1 VILKLARKSLWNRRG
16 TAILTLVSLAI
27 SVALI
32 LGINHLR
39 HQAKQS
45 FTSTIS
51 GTDLIVG
58 ARSGS
63 TNLLLYAVFRIGNA
77 TNNISWKSYETISQS
92 RDVDWTIPISLG
104 DSHRGFR
111 VLGTDHNYFEHYR
124 YGDRRDL
131 VFARGGPF
139 EGLYDTVLGAQV
151 ARELGYAIG
160 DEIVI
165 AHGLGD
171 VSFSKHDD
179 KPFTVV
185 GILEPTGT
193 PVDRTVHVMLE
204 GIEAIHLG
212 WQQGARMPGKGV
224 SAEEALQQELKPEA
238 ITAFLVGLESR
249 MATFRLQRAI
259 NEYRKE
265 ALTAILPGVAL
276 AELWDVLGM
285 VENMLIIVAFLVLLA
300 TLVGMTTTLLS
311 SMKERQREL
320 AILRA
325 VGAHA
330 GYLFALIEIEALLL
344 ALLGVVFG
352 ILLLT
357 VSLFMLQPW
366 LASEYGLFISA
377 NPLNGEALWIS
388 AGVLLLAALLSLIP
402 SVVAYRRALAD
413 GLSVRT

>member
-1 VILKLARKSLWNRRG
+1 MILKLARKSLWNRRG
-16 TAILTLVSLAI
+16 TALLTLVSLAI

-39 HQAKQS
+39 QQAKES

-58 ARSGS
+58 ARSGA
-63 TNLLLYAVFRIGNA
+63 TNLLLYSVFRIGNA
-77 TNNISWKSYETISQS
+77 TSNISWESYKTIKKQ
-92 RDVDWTIPISLG
+92 RQVAWTIPISLG

-111 VLGTDHNYFEHYR
+111 VMGTDHNYFEHYR
-124 YGDRRDL
+124 FGDKRKLAFSEGGRFET
-131 VFARGGPF
+131 VF
-139 EGLYDTVLGAQV
+139 ETVLGAQV
-151 ARELGYAIG
+151 AKKLGYRLG

-179 KPFTVV
+179 KPFRVA
-185 GILEPTGT
+185 GILAPTGT

-204 GIEAIHLG
+204 GIEAIHID
-212 WQQGARMPGKGV
+212 WQQGAKIPGRSI
-224 SAEEALQQELKPEA
+224 SAEAAMQQDLKPKA
-238 ITAFLVGLESR
+238 ITAFLVGLKSR
-249 MATFRLQRAI
+249 MTTFTLQRNI
-259 NEYRKE
+259 NTYRKE

-285 VENMLIIVAFLVLLA
+285 VENMLLVVAFLVLLA
-300 TLVGMTTTLLS
+300 TLVGMITTLLS

-344 ALLGVVFG
+344 ATLGVGFG
-352 ILLLT
+352 ILLL
-357 VSLFMLQPW
+357 SIGLLLLQPW
-366 LASEYGLFISA
+366 LAAEFGLFISVSIIT
-377 NPLNGEALWIS
+377 NDTLLV
-388 AGVLLLAALLSLIP
+388 AGGVILLAGILALIP
-402 SVVAYRRALAD
+402 AIVAYRRALVD
-413 GLSVRT
+413 GLSVRI

>member
-1 VILKLARKSLWNRRG
+1 MILKLARKSLWNRRG

-58 ARSGS
+58 ARSGP
-63 TNLLLYAVFRIGNA
+63 TNLLLYSVFRIGNA
-77 TNNISWKSYETISQS
+77 TNNISWESYQAIRNNSQI
-92 RDVDWTIPISLG
+92 DWTIPLSLG

-111 VLGTDHNYFEHYR
+111 VLGSDHNYFEHYR
-124 YGDRRDL
+124 FGDRRNL
-131 VFARGGPF
+131 VFSHGGPF
-139 EGLYDTVLGAQV
+139 EGVYDTVLGAQV
-151 ARELGYAIG
+151 ARELGYELG
-160 DEIVI
+160 EKIVI

-171 VSFSKHDD
+171 VSFSQHDD

-193 PVDRTVHVMLE
+193 PVDRTVHVRLE

-212 WQQGARMPGKGV
+212 WQHGARVPGRGV
-224 SAEEALQQELKPEA
+224 SAEEALQRELEPEA
-238 ITAFLVGLESR
+238 ITAFLVGLKSR

-285 VENMLIIVAFLVLLA
+285 VENMLIVVAFLVLLA

-330 GYLFALIEIEALLL
+330 GYLFALIEIEAILL
-344 ALLGVVFG
+344 ALLGVIFG
-352 ILLLT
+352 VLLLT

-377 NPLNGEALWIS
+377 NPLNGEALWIC

-402 SVVAYRRALAD
+402 SVVAYRRALSD

>member
-1 VILKLARKSLWNRRG
+1 MMSAEEVLHG
-16 TAILTLVSLAI
+16 
-27 SVALI
+27 
-32 LGINHLR
+32 LR
-39 HQAKQS
+39 CH
-45 FTSTIS
+45 
-51 GTDLIVG
+51 
-58 ARSGS
+58 
-63 TNLLLYAVFRIGNA
+63 
-77 TNNISWKSYETISQS
+77 
-92 RDVDWTIPISLG
+92 
-104 DSHRGFR
+104 
-111 VLGTDHNYFEHYR
+111 
-124 YGDRRDL
+124 
-131 VFARGGPF
+131 GGPF
-139 EGLYDTVLGAQV
+139 EGVYDTVLGAQV
-151 ARELGYAIG
+151 ARELGYELG
-160 DEIVI
+160 EKIVI

-171 VSFSKHDD
+171 VSFSQHDD

-193 PVDRTVHVMLE
+193 PVDRTVHVRLE

-212 WQQGARMPGKGV
+212 WQHGARMPGRGV
-224 SAEEALQQELKPEA
+224 SAEEALQRELKPEA
-238 ITAFLVGLESR
+238 ITAFLVGLKSR

-285 VENMLIIVAFLVLLA
+285 VENMLIVVSFLVLLA

-330 GYLFALIEIEALLL
+330 GYLFALIEIEAILL
-344 ALLGVVFG
+344 ALLGVVSG
-352 ILLLT
+352 VLLLT

-377 NPLNGEALWIS
+377 NPFNGEALWIC

-402 SVVAYRRALAD
+402 SVFAYRRALAD

>member
-1 VILKLARKSLWNRRG
+1 MILKLARKSLWNRRG

-77 TNNISWKSYETISQS
+77 TNNISWKSYETISKS

-212 WQQGARMPGKGV
+212 WQQGARMPGRGV

>member
-1 VILKLARKSLWNRRG
+1 MILKLARKSLWNRRG

-63 TNLLLYAVFRIGNA
+63 ANLLLYAVFRIGNA
-77 TNNISWKSYETISQS
+77 TNNISWKSYETISKS

-139 EGLYDTVLGAQV
+139 EGVYDTVLGAQV
-151 ARELGYAIG
+151 ARELGYEIG
-160 DEIVI
+160 DKIVI

-212 WQQGARMPGKGV
+212 WQQGARMPGRGV

-366 LASEYGLFISA
+366 LASEFGLFISA

>member
-1 VILKLARKSLWNRRG
+1 V
-16 TAILTLVSLAI
+16 
-27 SVALI
+27 
-32 LGINHLR
+32 
-39 HQAKQS
+39 
-45 FTSTIS
+45 FT
-51 GTDLIVG
+51 
-58 ARSGS
+58 
-63 TNLLLYAVFRIGNA
+63 
-77 TNNISWKSYETISQS
+77 
-92 RDVDWTIPISLG
+92 
-104 DSHRGFR
+104 
-111 VLGTDHNYFEHYR
+111 
-124 YGDRRDL
+124 
-131 VFARGGPF
+131 RGGPF
-139 EGLYDTVLGAQV
+139 EGVYESVLGAQV
-151 ARELGYAIG
+151 ARELGYEIG

-171 VSFSKHDD
+171 VSFSQHDD

-193 PVDRTVHVMLE
+193 PVDRTVHVRLE

-212 WQQGARMPGKGV
+212 WQHGARLPGRGV
-224 SAEEALQQELKPEA
+224 SAEEALQRELQPEA
-238 ITAFLVGLESR
+238 ITAFLVGLKSR

-285 VENMLIIVAFLVLLA
+285 VENMLIVVAFLVLLA

-344 ALLGVVFG
+344 ALLGVVLG

-357 VSLFMLQPW
+357 VSLYMLQPW

-377 NPLNGEALWIS
+377 NPLNSEALWIS

-402 SVVAYRRALAD
+402 SVVAYRRALSD

>member
-77 TNNISWKSYETISQS
+77 TNNISWKSYETISKS

-212 WQQGARMPGKGV
+212 WQQGARMPGRGV

>member
-1 VILKLARKSLWNRRG
+1 MILKLARKSLWNRRG

-58 ARSGS
+58 ARSGP
-63 TNLLLYAVFRIGNA
+63 TNLLLYSVFRIGNA
-77 TNNISWKSYETISQS
+77 TNNISWESYEAIRNNSQI
-92 RDVDWTIPISLG
+92 DWTIPLSLG

-111 VLGTDHNYFEHYR
+111 VLGSDHNYFEHYR
-124 YGDRRDL
+124 FGDRRNL
-131 VFARGGPF
+131 VFSHGGPF
-139 EGLYDTVLGAQV
+139 EGVYDTVLGAQV
-151 ARELGYAIG
+151 ARELGYELG
-160 DEIVI
+160 EKIVI

-171 VSFSKHDD
+171 VSFSQHDD

-193 PVDRTVHVMLE
+193 PVDRTVHVRLE

-212 WQQGARMPGKGV
+212 WQHGARVPGRGV
-224 SAEEALQQELKPEA
+224 SAEEALQRELEPEA
-238 ITAFLVGLESR
+238 ITAFLVGLKSR

-265 ALTAILPGVAL
+265 ALTAILPGLAL

-285 VENMLIIVAFLVLLA
+285 VENMLIVVAFLVLLA

-330 GYLFALIEIEALLL
+330 GYLFALIEIEAILL
-344 ALLGVVFG
+344 ALLGVIFG
-352 ILLLT
+352 VLLLT

-377 NPLNGEALWIS
+377 NPLNGEALWIC

-402 SVVAYRRALAD
+402 SVVAYRRALSD

>member
-1 VILKLARKSLWNRRG
+1 MILKLARKSLWNRRG
-16 TAILTLVSLAI
+16 TAMLTLVSLAI

-58 ARSGS
+58 ARSGP
-63 TNLLLYAVFRIGNA
+63 TNLLLYSVFRIGNA
-77 TNNISWKSYETISQS
+77 TNNISWATYDLVRQRKEI
-92 RDVDWTIPISLG
+92 DWTIPISLG

-124 YGDRRDL
+124 YGDRRQL
-131 VFARGGPF
+131 LFARGGPF
-139 EGLYDTVLGAQV
+139 EGVYETVLGAQV
-151 ARELGYAIG
+151 ARELDYAIG

-171 VSFSKHDD
+171 VSFSQHDD

-185 GILEPTGT
+185 GVLEPTGT
-193 PVDRTVHVMLE
+193 PVDRTVHVRLE

-212 WQQGARMPGKGV
+212 WQHGARMPGRGV

-238 ITAFLVGLESR
+238 ITAFLVGLKSR
-249 MATFRLQRAI
+249 MATFRLQRDI
-259 NEYRKE
+259 NGYRKE

-276 AELWDVLGM
+276 AELWDILGM
-285 VENMLIIVAFLVLLA
+285 VENMLIVVAFLVLLA

-344 ALLGVVFG
+344 ALLGVLLG
-352 ILLLT
+352 IVLLT
-357 VSLFMLQPW
+357 VSLFLLKPW

>member
-1 VILKLARKSLWNRRG
+1 MILKLARKSLWNRRG
-16 TAILTLVSLAI
+16 TAMLTLVSLAI

-58 ARSGS
+58 ARSGP
-63 TNLLLYAVFRIGNA
+63 TNLLLYSVFRIGNA
-77 TNNISWKSYETISQS
+77 TNNISWATYDLVRQRKEI
-92 RDVDWTIPISLG
+92 DWTIPISLG

-124 YGDRRDL
+124 YGDRRQL
-131 VFARGGPF
+131 LFARGGPF
-139 EGLYDTVLGAQV
+139 EGVYETVLGAQV
-151 ARELGYAIG
+151 ARELDYAIG

-171 VSFSKHDD
+171 VSFSQHDD

-185 GILEPTGT
+185 GVLEPTGT
-193 PVDRTVHVMLE
+193 PVDRTVHVRLE

-212 WQQGARMPGKGV
+212 WQHGARMPGRGV

-238 ITAFLVGLESR
+238 ITAFLVGLKSR
-249 MATFRLQRAI
+249 MATFRLQRDI
-259 NEYRKE
+259 NGYRKE

-276 AELWDVLGM
+276 AELWDILGM
-285 VENMLIIVAFLVLLA
+285 VENMLIVVAFLVLLA

-344 ALLGVVFG
+344 ALLGVLLG
-352 ILLLT
+352 IVLLT
-357 VSLFMLQPW
+357 VSLFLLQPW

>member
-139 EGLYDTVLGAQV
+139 EGVYDTVLGAQV
-151 ARELGYAIG
+151 ARELGYEIG

>member
-1 VILKLARKSLWNRRG
+1 MILKLARKSLWNRRG

-39 HQAKQS
+39 LQAKES
-45 FTSTIS
+45 FTSTLS

-58 ARSGS
+58 ARSGA
-63 TNLLLYAVFRIGNA
+63 TNLLLYSVFHIGNA
-77 TNNISWKSYETISQS
+77 TNNISWQSYEAIAGQ
-92 RDVDWTIPISLG
+92 RQVDWTIPISLG

-111 VLGTDHNYFEHYR
+111 VVGTDQNYFEHYR
-124 YGDRRDL
+124 YGEARKL
-131 VFARGGPF
+131 EFAGGAPFTGVF
-139 EGLYDTVLGAQV
+139 DTVLGAQV

-179 KPFTVV
+179 KPFTVT

-193 PVDRTVHVMLE
+193 PVDRSVHVKLE
-204 GIEAIHLG
+204 GIEAIHID
-212 WQQGARMPGKGV
+212 WRHGAKMPGRGV
-224 SAEEALQQELKPEA
+224 SAQEALLADLEPKA
-238 ITAFLVGLESR
+238 ITAFLVGLKSR
-249 MATFRLQRAI
+249 MATFTLQRQI
-259 NEYRKE
+259 NDYRKE

-285 VENMLIIVAFLVLLA
+285 VENMLIVVAFLVLLA

-344 ALLGVVFG
+344 AFVGVVLG
-352 ILLLT
+352 ILLLWL
-357 VSLFMLQPW
+357 SLLMLQPW
-366 LASEYGLFISA
+366 LASHFGLFIAA
-377 NPLNGEALWIS
+377 NPLNAEAFWICG
-388 AGVLLLAALLSLIP
+388 GVLLLAALLALFPALI
-402 SVVAYRRALAD
+402 AYRRTLVD
-413 GLSVRT
+413 GLGVRL

>member
-1 VILKLARKSLWNRRG
+1 MILGLARKSLWNRRG
-16 TAILTLVSLAI
+16 TALLTLISLAI

-39 HQAKQS
+39 HQAKES

-51 GTDLIVG
+51 GVDLIVG
-58 ARSGS
+58 ARSGA
-63 TNLLLYAVFRIGNA
+63 TNLLLYSVFRMGNA
-77 TNNISWKSYETISQS
+77 TNNISWQSYEAIAQQ
-92 RDVDWTIPISLG
+92 RQVAWTIPLSLG

-124 YGDRRDL
+124 YGDKRAL
-131 VFARGGPF
+131 AFAEGEAFAGVFDA
-139 EGLYDTVLGAQV
+139 VLGAQV

-179 KPFTVV
+179 KPFRVT
-185 GILEPTGT
+185 GILAPTGT
-193 PVDRTVHVMLE
+193 PVDRSVHVMLE
-204 GIEAIHLG
+204 GIEAIHVD
-212 WQQGARMPGKGV
+212 WQHGAKIPGRSI
-224 SAEEALQQELKPEA
+224 SAEEALQQELKPRA
-238 ITAFLVGLESR
+238 ITAFLVGLKSR
-249 MATFRLQRAI
+249 MATFSLQRSI
-259 NEYRKE
+259 NEYRAE
-265 ALTAILPGVAL
+265 PLTAILPGVAL

-285 VENMLIIVAFLVLLA
+285 VENMLIVIAFLVLLA

-344 ALLGVVFG
+344 ASLGVVLG
-352 ILLLT
+352 ILLL
-357 VSLFMLQPW
+357 SLSLLLLQPW
-366 LASEYGLFISA
+366 LAAEFGLFISI
-377 NPLNGEALWIS
+377 NPLNSEALWIA
-388 AGVLLLAALLSLIP
+388 AGAVLLAGLLALVPAL
-402 SVVAYRRALAD
+402 VAYRRALVD
-413 GLSVRT
+413 GLGVRL

>member
-63 TNLLLYAVFRIGNA
+63 TNLLLYSVFRIGNA
-77 TNNISWKSYETISQS
+77 TNNISWESYQTISKS
-92 RDVDWTIPISLG
+92 REIAWTIPLSLG

-124 YGDRRDL
+124 YGVRRGL
-131 VFARGGPF
+131 VFTRGSPF
-139 EGLYDTVLGAQV
+139 EGVYESVLGAQV
-151 ARELGYAIG
+151 ARELGYQIG

-171 VSFSKHDD
+171 VSFSQHDD

-193 PVDRTVHVMLE
+193 PVDRTVHVRLE

-212 WQQGARMPGKGV
+212 WQHGARIPGRGM
-224 SAEEALQQELKPEA
+224 SAEEALQRELQPEA
-238 ITAFLVGLESR
+238 ITAFLVGLKSR

-285 VENMLIIVAFLVLLA
+285 VENMLIVVAFLVLLA

-344 ALLGVVFG
+344 ALLGVALG

-357 VSLFMLQPW
+357 VSLYMLQPW

-377 NPLNGEALWIS
+377 NPLNSEALWIS

>member
-1 VILKLARKSLWNRRG
+1 MILKLARKSLWNRRG

-58 ARSGS
+58 ARSGQA
-63 TNLLLYAVFRIGNA
+63 NLLLYSVFRIGNA
-77 TNNISWKSYETISQS
+77 TNNISWKSYEAIKQS
-92 RDVDWTIPISLG
+92 RDIEWTIPLSLG

-111 VLGTDHNYFEHYR
+111 VLGTDHNYFDHYR
-124 YGDRRDL
+124 YGDRRAL
-131 VFARGGPF
+131 AFSSGGPF
-139 EGLYDTVLGAQV
+139 KSVYDTVLGAQV
-151 ARELGYAIG
+151 ARELGYTIG
-160 DEIVI
+160 EKIVI

-171 VSFSKHDD
+171 VSFSMHDD

-193 PVDRTVHVMLE
+193 PVDRTVHVKLE

-212 WQQGARMPGKGV
+212 WQHGARMPGRGV
-224 SAEEALQQELKPEA
+224 SAEEALQRELHPEA
-238 ITAFLVGLESR
+238 ITAFLVGLKSR

-285 VENMLIIVAFLVLLA
+285 VENMLIVVAFLVLLA

-344 ALLGVVFG
+344 AAAGVALG
-352 ILLLT
+352 ILLLSL
-357 VSLFMLQPW
+357 SLFMLQPW
-366 LASEYGLFISA
+366 LAAEYGLFISA
-377 NPLNGEALWIS
+377 NPLNSEALLIT
-388 AGVLLLAALLSLIP
+388 AGVMLLAALLSLIP
-402 SVVAYRRALAD
+402 AIVAYRRALAD
-413 GLSVRT
+413 GLSVRL

>member
-1 VILKLARKSLWNRRG
+1 MILKLARKSLWNRRG

-58 ARSGS
+58 ARSGA
-63 TNLLLYAVFRIGNA
+63 TNLLLYSVFRIGNA
-77 TNNISWKSYETISQS
+77 TNNISWESYQAIKNNSQI
-92 RDVDWTIPISLG
+92 DWTIPLSLG

-124 YGDRRDL
+124 YGDRRNL
-131 VFARGGPF
+131 VFSHGGPF
-139 EGLYDTVLGAQV
+139 ESVYDTVLGAQV
-151 ARELGYAIG
+151 ARELGYKLG
-160 DEIVI
+160 EKIVI

-171 VSFSKHDD
+171 VSFSQHDD

-193 PVDRTVHVMLE
+193 PVDRTVHVRLE

-212 WQQGARMPGKGV
+212 WQHGARMPGRGV
-224 SAEEALQQELKPEA
+224 SAEEALQRELKPEA
-238 ITAFLVGLESR
+238 ITAFLVGLKSR

-285 VENMLIIVAFLVLLA
+285 VENMLIVVAFLVLLA

-330 GYLFALIEIEALLL
+330 GYLFALIEIEAILL
-344 ALLGVVFG
+344 ALLGVIFG
-352 ILLLT
+352 VLLLT

-377 NPLNGEALWIS
+377 NPLNGEALWIC

>member
-1 VILKLARKSLWNRRG
+1 MILKLARKSLWNRRG

-58 ARSGS
+58 ARSGQA
-63 TNLLLYAVFRIGNA
+63 NLLLYSVFRIGNA
-77 TNNISWKSYETISQS
+77 TNNISWKSYEAIKQS
-92 RDVDWTIPISLG
+92 RDVEWTIPLSLG

-111 VLGTDHNYFEHYR
+111 VLGTDHNYFDHYR
-124 YGDRRDL
+124 YGDRRAL
-131 VFARGGPF
+131 AFSSGGPF
-139 EGLYDTVLGAQV
+139 KSVYDTVLGAQV
-151 ARELGYAIG
+151 ARELGYTIG
-160 DEIVI
+160 EKIVI

-171 VSFSKHDD
+171 VSFSMHDD

-193 PVDRTVHVMLE
+193 PVDRTVHVKLE

-212 WQQGARMPGKGV
+212 WQHGARMPGRGV
-224 SAEEALQQELKPEA
+224 SAEEALQRELQPGA
-238 ITAFLVGLESR
+238 ITAFLVGLKSR

-285 VENMLIIVAFLVLLA
+285 VENMLIVVAFLVLLA

-344 ALLGVVFG
+344 AAAGVALG
-352 ILLLT
+352 ILLLSL
-357 VSLFMLQPW
+357 SLFMLQPW
-366 LASEYGLFISA
+366 LAAEYGLFISA
-377 NPLNGEALWIS
+377 NPLNSEALLIT
-388 AGVLLLAALLSLIP
+388 AGVMLLAALLSLIP
-402 SVVAYRRALAD
+402 AIVAYRRALAD
-413 GLSVRT
+413 GLSVRL

>member
-1 VILKLARKSLWNRRG
+1 MILKLARKSLWNRRG

-58 ARSGS
+58 ARSGA
-63 TNLLLYAVFRIGNA
+63 TNLLLYSVFRIGNA
-77 TNNISWKSYETISQS
+77 TNNISWESYQAITNNSQI
-92 RDVDWTIPISLG
+92 DWTIPLSLG

-111 VLGTDHNYFEHYR
+111 VLGTDHSYFEHYR
-124 YGDRRDL
+124 YGDRRNL
-131 VFARGGPF
+131 VFSHGGPF
-139 EGLYDTVLGAQV
+139 ESVYDTVLGAQV
-151 ARELGYAIG
+151 ARELGYKLG
-160 DEIVI
+160 EKIVI

-171 VSFSKHDD
+171 VSFSQHDD

-193 PVDRTVHVMLE
+193 PVDRTVHVRLE

-212 WQQGARMPGKGV
+212 WQHGARMPGRGV
-224 SAEEALQQELKPEA
+224 SAEEALQRELKPEA
-238 ITAFLVGLESR
+238 ITAFLVGLKSR

-285 VENMLIIVAFLVLLA
+285 VENMLIVVAFLVLLA

-330 GYLFALIEIEALLL
+330 GYLFALIEIEAILL
-344 ALLGVVFG
+344 ALLGVIFG
-352 ILLLT
+352 VLLLA

-377 NPLNGEALWIS
+377 NPLNGEALWIC

>member
-1 VILKLARKSLWNRRG
+1 MILKLARKSLWNRRG
-16 TAILTLVSLAI
+16 TAMLTLVSLAI

-58 ARSGS
+58 ARSGP
-63 TNLLLYAVFRIGNA
+63 TNLLLYSVFRIGNA
-77 TNNISWKSYETISQS
+77 TNNISWATYDLVRQRKEI
-92 RDVDWTIPISLG
+92 DWTIPISLG

-124 YGDRRDL
+124 YGDRRQL
-131 VFARGGPF
+131 VFARGGSF
-139 EGLYDTVLGAQV
+139 EGVYETVLGAQV
-151 ARELGYAIG
+151 ARELDYAIG

-171 VSFSKHDD
+171 VSFSQHDD

-185 GILEPTGT
+185 GVLEPTGT
-193 PVDRTVHVMLE
+193 PVDRTVHVRLE

-212 WQQGARMPGKGV
+212 WQHGARMPGRGV

-238 ITAFLVGLESR
+238 ITAFLVGLKSR
-249 MATFRLQRAI
+249 MATFRLQRDI
-259 NEYRKE
+259 NGYRKE

-276 AELWDVLGM
+276 AELWDILGM
-285 VENMLIIVAFLVLLA
+285 VENMLIVVAFLVLLA

-344 ALLGVVFG
+344 ALLGVLLG
-352 ILLLT
+352 IVLLT
-357 VSLFMLQPW
+357 VSLFLLQPW

>member
-58 ARSGS
+58 ARSGPA
-63 TNLLLYAVFRIGNA
+63 NLLLYSVFRIGNA
-77 TNNISWKSYETISQS
+77 TNNISWETYDVIRQ
-92 RDVDWTIPISLG
+92 REEVDWTIPISLG

-124 YGDRRDL
+124 YGDRRQL
-131 VFARGGPF
+131 VFTRGGPF
-139 EGLYDTVLGAQV
+139 EGVYETVLGAQV
-151 ARELGYAIG
+151 ARELRYAIG

-171 VSFSKHDD
+171 VSFSQHDD

-193 PVDRTVHVMLE
+193 PVDRTVHVRLE

-212 WQQGARMPGKGV
+212 WQHGARLPGHSV

-238 ITAFLVGLESR
+238 ITAFLVGLKSR

-276 AELWDVLGM
+276 AELWDILGI
-285 VENMLIIVAFLVLLA
+285 VENMLIVVAFLVLLA

-344 ALLGVVFG
+344 AFLGVVLG

-366 LASEYGLFISA
+366 LASAYGLFISA

>member
-1 VILKLARKSLWNRRG
+1 MILKLARKSLWNRRG

-63 TNLLLYAVFRIGNA
+63 TNLLLYSVFRIGNA
-77 TNNISWKSYETISQS
+77 TNNISWESYQAIRKSREI
-92 RDVDWTIPISLG
+92 DWTIPLSLG

-124 YGDRRDL
+124 YGDRRGL
-131 VFARGGPF
+131 VFTRGGPF
-139 EGLYDTVLGAQV
+139 EGVYESVLGAQV
-151 ARELGYAIG
+151 ARELGYEIG

-171 VSFSKHDD
+171 VSFSQHDD

-193 PVDRTVHVMLE
+193 PVDRTVHVRLE

-212 WQQGARMPGKGV
+212 WQHGARLPGRGV
-224 SAEEALQQELKPEA
+224 SAEEALQRELQPEA
-238 ITAFLVGLESR
+238 ITAFLVGLKSR

-285 VENMLIIVAFLVLLA
+285 VENMLIVVAFLVLLA

-344 ALLGVVFG
+344 ALLGVVLG

-357 VSLFMLQPW
+357 VSLYMLQPW

-377 NPLNGEALWIS
+377 NPLNSEALWIS

>member
-1 VILKLARKSLWNRRG
+1 MILKLARKSLWNRRG

-58 ARSGS
+58 ARSGQA
-63 TNLLLYAVFRIGNA
+63 NLLLYSVFRIGNA
-77 TNNISWKSYETISQS
+77 TNNISWKSYEAIKKS
-92 RDVDWTIPISLG
+92 RDIEWTIPLSLG

-111 VLGTDHNYFEHYR
+111 VLGTDQNYFDHYR
-124 YGDRRDL
+124 YGDRRAL
-131 VFARGGPF
+131 AFSAGGPF
-139 EGLYDTVLGAQV
+139 GSIYETVLGAQV
-151 ARELGYAIG
+151 ARELGYTIG
-160 DEIVI
+160 EEIVI

-171 VSFSKHDD
+171 VSFSMHDD

-193 PVDRTVHVMLE
+193 PVDRTLHVKLE

-212 WQQGARMPGKGV
+212 WQHGARMPGRGV
-224 SAEEALQQELKPEA
+224 TAEEALQRELEPEA
-238 ITAFLVGLESR
+238 ITAFLVGLKSR

-285 VENMLIIVAFLVLLA
+285 VENMLIVVAFLVLLA

-344 ALLGVVFG
+344 AAAGVAFG
-352 ILLLT
+352 ILLLSL
-357 VSLFMLQPW
+357 SLFMLQPW
-366 LASEYGLFISA
+366 LAAEYGLFISA
-377 NPLNGEALWIS
+377 NPLNSEALLIT
-388 AGVLLLAALLSLIP
+388 AGVMLLAALLSLIP
-402 SVVAYRRALAD
+402 AMVAYRRALAD
-413 GLSVRT
+413 GLSVRL

>member
-1 VILKLARKSLWNRRG
+1 MILKLARKSLWNRRG

-58 ARSGS
+58 ARSGA
-63 TNLLLYAVFRIGNA
+63 TNLLLYSVFRIGNA
-77 TNNISWKSYETISQS
+77 TNNISWESYQAIRNNSQI
-92 RDVDWTIPISLG
+92 DWTIPLSLG

-124 YGDRRDL
+124 YGDRRNL
-131 VFARGGPF
+131 VFSHGGPF
-139 EGLYDTVLGAQV
+139 ESVYDTVLGAQV
-151 ARELGYAIG
+151 ARELGYKLG
-160 DEIVI
+160 EKIVI

-171 VSFSKHDD
+171 VSFSQHDD

-193 PVDRTVHVMLE
+193 PVDRTVHVRLE

-212 WQQGARMPGKGV
+212 WQHGARMPGRGV
-224 SAEEALQQELKPEA
+224 SAEEALQRELKPEA
-238 ITAFLVGLESR
+238 ITAFLVGLKSR

-285 VENMLIIVAFLVLLA
+285 VENMLIVVAFLVLLA

-330 GYLFALIEIEALLL
+330 GYLFALIEIEAILL
-344 ALLGVVFG
+344 ALLGVIFG
-352 ILLLT
+352 VLLLA

-377 NPLNGEALWIS
+377 NPLNGEALWIC

>member
-1 VILKLARKSLWNRRG
+1 MILKLARKSLWNRRG

-58 ARSGS
+58 ARSGA
-63 TNLLLYAVFRIGNA
+63 TNLLLYSVFRIGNA
-77 TNNISWKSYETISQS
+77 TNNISWESYQAITNNSQI
-92 RDVDWTIPISLG
+92 DWTIPLSLG

-124 YGDRRDL
+124 YGDRPNL
-131 VFARGGPF
+131 VFSHGGPF
-139 EGLYDTVLGAQV
+139 ESVYDTVLGAQV
-151 ARELGYAIG
+151 ARELGYKLG
-160 DEIVI
+160 EKIVI

-171 VSFSKHDD
+171 VSFSQHDD

-193 PVDRTVHVMLE
+193 PVDRTVHVRLE

-212 WQQGARMPGKGV
+212 WQHGARMPGRGV
-224 SAEEALQQELKPEA
+224 SAEEALQRELKPEA
-238 ITAFLVGLESR
+238 ITAFLVGLKSR

-285 VENMLIIVAFLVLLA
+285 VENMLIVVAFLVLLA

-330 GYLFALIEIEALLL
+330 GYLFALIEIEAILL
-344 ALLGVVFG
+344 ALLGVIFG
-352 ILLLT
+352 VLLLA

-377 NPLNGEALWIS
+377 NPLNGEALWIC

>member
-1 VILKLARKSLWNRRG
+1 MILKLARKSLWNRRG
-16 TAILTLVSLAI
+16 TAFLTLVSLAI

-39 HQAKQS
+39 HQAKES

-58 ARSGS
+58 ARSGP

-77 TNNISWKSYETISQS
+77 TNNISWESYETIRQ
-92 RDVDWTIPISLG
+92 RKEVEWTIPISLG

-111 VLGTDHNYFEHYR
+111 VMGTDRNYFDHYR
-124 YGDRRDL
+124 YGDRRAL
-131 VFARGGPF
+131 SFAEGGPF
-139 EGLYDTVLGAQV
+139 EGVYDTVLGAQV
-151 ARELGYAIG
+151 ARALGYSIG
-160 DEIVI
+160 EKVVI

-179 KPFTVV
+179 KPFRVV

-193 PVDRTVHVMLE
+193 PVDRTLHVKLE

-212 WQQGARMPGKGV
+212 WQHGARLPGAGI
-224 SAEEALQQELKPEA
+224 SAEEALQRELRPA
-238 ITAFLVGLESR
+238 TITAFLVGLKSR

-259 NEYRKE
+259 NEYRQE

-285 VENMLIIVAFLVLLA
+285 VENMLIVVALLVLLA

-352 ILLLT
+352 VLLLS
-357 VSLFMLQPW
+357 VSLFVLQPW
-366 LASEYGLFISA
+366 LAAEYGLFISA
-377 NPLNGEALWIS
+377 NPLNSEALWIG
-388 AGVLLLAALLSLIP
+388 AGVMLLAALLSLIP
-402 SVVAYRRALAD
+402 ALVAYRRALSD

>member
-131 VFARGGPF
+131 VFPRGGPF
-139 EGLYDTVLGAQV
+139 EGVYDTVLGAQV
-151 ARELGYAIG
+151 ARELGYEIG

>member
-1 VILKLARKSLWNRRG
+1 MILKLARKSLWNRRG

-58 ARSGS
+58 ARSGQA
-63 TNLLLYAVFRIGNA
+63 NLLLYSVFRIGNA
-77 TNNISWKSYETISQS
+77 TNNISWKSYEAIKKS
-92 RDVDWTIPISLG
+92 RDIEWTIPLSLG

-111 VLGTDHNYFEHYR
+111 VLGTDQNYFDHYR
-124 YGDRRDL
+124 YGDRRAL
-131 VFARGGPF
+131 AFSAGGPF
-139 EGLYDTVLGAQV
+139 GSIYETVLGAQV
-151 ARELGYAIG
+151 ARELGYTIG
-160 DEIVI
+160 EEIVI

-171 VSFSKHDD
+171 VSFSMHDD

-193 PVDRTVHVMLE
+193 PVDRTLHVKLE

-212 WQQGARMPGKGV
+212 WQHGARMPGRGV
-224 SAEEALQQELKPEA
+224 TAEEALQRELEPEA
-238 ITAFLVGLESR
+238 ITAFLVGLKSR

-276 AELWDVLGM
+276 AELWDP
-285 VENMLIIVAFLVLLA
+285 ACRWCA
-300 TLVGMTTTLLS
+300 CRLS
-311 SMKERQREL
+311 FCADRDRG
-320 AILRA
+320 AAAGRRRCRLR
-325 VGAHA
+325 H
-330 GYLFALIEIEALLL
+330 
-344 ALLGVVFG
+344 
-352 ILLLT
+352 
-357 VSLFMLQPW
+357 
-366 LASEYGLFISA
+366 
-377 NPLNGEALWIS
+377 
-388 AGVLLLAALLSLIP
+388 LAAL
-402 SVVAYRRALAD
+402 SVAFHVAAMA
-413 GLSVRT
+413 GGGVRTLHFCQSPEQ

>member
-1 VILKLARKSLWNRRG
+1 MILKLARKSLWNRRG

-58 ARSGS
+58 ARSGQA
-63 TNLLLYAVFRIGNA
+63 NLLLYSVFRIGNA
-77 TNNISWKSYETISQS
+77 TNNISWKSYEAIKQS
-92 RDVDWTIPISLG
+92 RDIEWTIPLSLG

-111 VLGTDHNYFEHYR
+111 VLGTDHNYFDHYR
-124 YGDRRDL
+124 YGDRRAL
-131 VFARGGPF
+131 AFSSGGPF
-139 EGLYDTVLGAQV
+139 RSVYDTVFGAQV
-151 ARELGYAIG
+151 ARELGYTIG
-160 DEIVI
+160 EKIVI

-171 VSFSKHDD
+171 VSFSMHDD

-193 PVDRTVHVMLE
+193 PVDRTVHVKLE

-212 WQQGARMPGKGV
+212 WQHGARMPGRDV
-224 SAEEALQQELKPEA
+224 SAEEALQRELQPEA
-238 ITAFLVGLESR
+238 ITAFLVGLKSR

-285 VENMLIIVAFLVLLA
+285 VENMLIVVAFLVLLA

-344 ALLGVVFG
+344 AAAGVALG
-352 ILLLT
+352 ILLLSL
-357 VSLFMLQPW
+357 SLFMLQPW
-366 LASEYGLFISA
+366 LAAEYGLFISA
-377 NPLNGEALWIS
+377 NPLNSEALLIT
-388 AGVLLLAALLSLIP
+388 AGVMLLAALLSLIP
-402 SVVAYRRALAD
+402 AMVAYRRALAD
-413 GLSVRT
+413 GLSVRL

>member
-1 VILKLARKSLWNRRG
+1 MILKLARKSLWNRRG

-39 HQAKQS
+39 QQAKES
-45 FTSTIS
+45 FTSTLS

-58 ARSGS
+58 ARSGA
-63 TNLLLYAVFRIGNA
+63 TNLLLYSVFHIGNA
-77 TNNISWKSYETISQS
+77 TNNISWQGYEAIAGQ
-92 RDVDWTIPISLG
+92 RQVDWTIPISLG

-111 VLGTDHNYFEHYR
+111 VVGTDHNYFEHYR
-124 YGDRRDL
+124 YGEARKLEFADGAAFAG
-131 VFARGGPF
+131 VF
-139 EGLYDTVLGAQV
+139 DTVLGAQV

-179 KPFTVV
+179 KPFTVT

-193 PVDRTVHVMLE
+193 PVDRGVHVMLE
-204 GIEAIHLG
+204 GIEAIHID
-212 WQQGARMPGKGV
+212 WRHGAKMPGRGV
-224 SAEEALQQELKPEA
+224 SAQEALQADLKPKA
-238 ITAFLVGLESR
+238 ITAFLVGLKSR
-249 MATFRLQRAI
+249 MATFTLQRQI

-265 ALTAILPGVAL
+265 PLTAILPGVAL

-344 ALLGVVFG
+344 AFLGVVLG
-352 ILLLT
+352 ILLLWL
-357 VSLFMLQPW
+357 SLLLLQPW
-366 LASEYGLFISA
+366 LASGFGLFIAA
-377 NPLNGEALWIS
+377 NPLNAEAFWICG
-388 AGVLLLAALLSLIP
+388 GVLLLAALLALFP
-402 SVVAYRRALAD
+402 ALVAYRRTLVD
-413 GLSVRT
+413 GLGVRL

>member
-1 VILKLARKSLWNRRG
+1 MILKLARKSLWNRRG

-58 ARSGS
+58 ARSGQA
-63 TNLLLYAVFRIGNA
+63 NLLLYSVFRIGNA
-77 TNNISWKSYETISQS
+77 TNNISWKSYEAIKQS
-92 RDVDWTIPISLG
+92 RDVEWTIPLSLG

-111 VLGTDHNYFEHYR
+111 VLGTDHNYFDHYR
-124 YGDRRDL
+124 YGDRRAL
-131 VFARGGPF
+131 AFSAGGPF
-139 EGLYDTVLGAQV
+139 RSVYDTVFGAQV
-151 ARELGYAIG
+151 ARELGYTIG
-160 DEIVI
+160 EKIVI

-171 VSFSKHDD
+171 VSFSMHDD

-193 PVDRTVHVMLE
+193 PVDRTVHVKLE

-212 WQQGARMPGKGV
+212 WQHGARMPGRDV
-224 SAEEALQQELKPEA
+224 SAEEALQRELQPEA
-238 ITAFLVGLESR
+238 ITAFLVGLKSR

-285 VENMLIIVAFLVLLA
+285 VENMLIVVAFLVLLA

-344 ALLGVVFG
+344 AAAGVALG
-352 ILLLT
+352 ILLLSL
-357 VSLFMLQPW
+357 SLFMLQPW
-366 LASEYGLFISA
+366 LAAEYGLFISA
-377 NPLNGEALWIS
+377 NPLNSEALLIT
-388 AGVLLLAALLSLIP
+388 AGVMLLAALLSLIP
-402 SVVAYRRALAD
+402 AIVAYRRALAD
-413 GLSVRT
+413 GLSVRL

>member
-1 VILKLARKSLWNRRG
+1 MILKLARKSLWNRRG

-58 ARSGS
+58 ARSGA
-63 TNLLLYAVFRIGNA
+63 TNLLLYSVFRIGNA
-77 TNNISWKSYETISQS
+77 TNNISWESYQAIRNNSQI
-92 RDVDWTIPISLG
+92 DWTIPLSLG

-111 VLGTDHNYFEHYR
+111 VLGTDHSYFEHYR
-124 YGDRRDL
+124 YGDRRNL
-131 VFARGGPF
+131 VFSHGGPF
-139 EGLYDTVLGAQV
+139 ESVYDTVLGAQV
-151 ARELGYAIG
+151 ARELGYKLG
-160 DEIVI
+160 EKIVI

-171 VSFSKHDD
+171 VSFSQHDD

-193 PVDRTVHVMLE
+193 PVDRTVHVRLE

-212 WQQGARMPGKGV
+212 WQHGARMPGRGV
-224 SAEEALQQELKPEA
+224 SAEEALQWELKPEA
-238 ITAFLVGLESR
+238 ITAFLVGLKSR

-285 VENMLIIVAFLVLLA
+285 VENMLIVVAFLVLLA

-330 GYLFALIEIEALLL
+330 GYLFALIEIEAILL
-344 ALLGVVFG
+344 ALLGVIFG
-352 ILLLT
+352 VLLLA

-377 NPLNGEALWIS
+377 NPLNGEALWIC

>member
-1 VILKLARKSLWNRRG
+1 MILKLARKSLWNRRG
-16 TAILTLVSLAI
+16 TAMLTLVSLAI

-58 ARSGS
+58 ARSGP
-63 TNLLLYAVFRIGNA
+63 TNLLLYSVFRIGNA
-77 TNNISWKSYETISQS
+77 TNNISWATYDLVRQRKEI
-92 RDVDWTIPISLG
+92 DWTIPISLG

-124 YGDRRDL
+124 YGDRRQL
-131 VFARGGPF
+131 LFARGGPF
-139 EGLYDTVLGAQV
+139 EGVYETVLGAQV
-151 ARELGYAIG
+151 ARELDYAIG

-171 VSFSKHDD
+171 VSFSQHDD

-185 GILEPTGT
+185 GVLEPTGT
-193 PVDRTVHVMLE
+193 PVDRTVHVRLE

-212 WQQGARMPGKGV
+212 WQHGARMPGRGV

-238 ITAFLVGLESR
+238 ITAFLVGLKSR
-249 MATFRLQRAI
+249 MATFRLQRDI
-259 NEYRKE
+259 NGYRKE

-276 AELWDVLGM
+276 AELWDILGM
-285 VENMLIIVAFLVLLA
+285 VENMLIVVAFLVLLA

-344 ALLGVVFG
+344 ALLGVLLGIVF
-352 ILLLT
+352 LT
-357 VSLFMLQPW
+357 VSLFLLQPW